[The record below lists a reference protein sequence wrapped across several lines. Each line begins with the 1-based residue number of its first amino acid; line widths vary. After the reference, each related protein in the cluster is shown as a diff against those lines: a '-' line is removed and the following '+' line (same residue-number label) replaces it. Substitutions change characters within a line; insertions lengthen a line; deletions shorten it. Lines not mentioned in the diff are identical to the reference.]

1 MDIKHSHI
9 SKWSLWDKSSGF
21 DLTHFFHSW
30 VCMMSLWVVSMVVII
45 SCEQKPAKPSDCEG
59 QPMSRNLDWRQ
70 GDEFRGTALRPS
82 MKQIRII
89 LNCEIMQSYPKSK
102 IEEMELKIT
111 INPNT
116 YTNDC
121 LLSAVFHSYIMF
133 QTNNSNHC
141 DSLSHVMSQI
151 ALWARRNLW
160 KWLVF
165 FRPLTSHSLNA
176 HWHHKR
182 TQKAL
187 EVEQIQILYITVVF
201 KD

>member
-21 DLTHFFHSW
+21 GLTHFFHSW
-30 VCMMSLWVVSMVVII
+30 VCVMSLWVLSMVVII
-45 SCEQKPAKPSDCEG
+45 SREQKPAKPSDCEG
-59 QPMSRNLDWRQ
+59 QPMSRKLAWRE
-70 GDEFRGTALRPS
+70 GDEFRGTALRPT

-89 LNCEIMQSYPKSK
+89 LNCEIMQSYPNSVQDWRNGAKDGHKSQH
-102 IEEMELKIT
+102 LHQWL
-111 INPNT
+111 
-116 YTNDC
+116 C

-151 ALWARRNLW
+151 SLWARHNLW

-165 FRPLTSHSLNA
+165 FRLLMSHSLNA

-182 TQKAL
+182 T
-187 EVEQIQILYITVVF
+187 
-201 KD
+201 